1 MLRTSFR
8 DSFSAEVWETTYKD
22 HNDININDTL
32 TRIAKAIA
40 SVEDTAELKELWE
53 KRFFDLLTNFK
64 GVPGGRIISNA
75 GTEWAGTTLMNCFVG
90 PREKYDIDSLEGIY
104 SHLLSQSQT
113 LKSEGGW
120 GENFS
125 YIRPRGSFINGI
137 GVETPG
143 SVKYMELFDKA
154 SEIIT
159 SGSGKKSTNTKAK
172 GKIRK
177 GAMMGVIDVWHP
189 DVVEFITAKQQP
201 GRLTKFNISVNCT
214 DKFMERINL
223 IDQLEKQIGDITDTY
238 TIAACNQ
245 EIVALDK
252 WDLIFPVTTFE
263 KYKEEWNGDINLWLE
278 KGYPIK
284 IFNTVSVKW
293 LWNLIMESTYNRA
306 EPGVLFLDRANYF
319 NPLKYGETI
328 FATNPCVTSDTWVH
342 TTAGPRQVFELLN
355 GNNKLLINGKEYDS
369 TNFFYTGHKNIYELK
384 GKHGFSVNL
393 TSDHKVFVCRNTE
406 KLWVEAKDIVDGD
419 KIILHN
425 HENNSWQGF
434 GNVGDGYLMGLAV
447 GDGWVSNKK
456 VTLSV
461 FGKGENTNTGIYSVL
476 NKVKEIHGAL
486 ENSAP
491 REWWFSESRCEY
503 RYYSSYMNS
512 LAKQLDLTACKTI
525 NTSIEKTSSEF
536 YRGFLSG
543 LFDADGTVLGDVNG
557 GASIR
562 LWQADIDLLKSV
574 QRMLHRLGILSTIY
588 ENRQLASD
596 KMMPDGRGGL
606 KSYKCVDQ
614 HELSVTKESLIKF
627 DDIIGF
633 IDSTK
638 SNKLKNIISSYKKG
652 PYSDKFEDEFLSLTF
667 MGTDDVYDVSVPGIN
682 AFDAN
687 GMYVHNC
694 GEQTLSPGNI
704 CCLGTINLTQFV
716 NSSATDFNYADIKK
730 YVSYMVRFLDNV
742 NSYSSAPLPQY
753 IESMQKKRRIGLGIM
768 GWGSSLFMMKTR
780 FASDEAGIIRDKL
793 MRLVSKTAYETSI
806 DLAIEKGKFE
816 YCDPIKHVDAPFIKQ
831 LGLSADYKHKLATT
845 GIRNASLLSQQPNG
859 NSSILANVVSGGI
872 EPVFMPEY
880 VRTVIVAQTPSE
892 IMNLTP
898 LWHEGAW
905 NETEM
910 FKFTKEGDEEI
921 LKGVFN
927 GIIYKIDK
935 NRGLTKEVL
944 CEDYGVRYLKDK
956 NEWDTTADW
965 AVTTTNLTVHDHVRD
980 LEGFAR
986 WTDAACSKTCNL
998 PFDYPFEDF
1007 KHLYLS
1013 VYNTGFIKGF
1023 TTYRSG
1029 TMTTVLAAREE
1040 KLSDPADEEI
1050 ILENVKLPDS
1060 APATMKTLKA
1070 EGRKWYL
1077 SVVWNEQQTRPFALF
1092 VHTNNHEK
1100 NIVTSNAIEKLVE
1113 LARRKGIP
1121 EIHIEEVS
1129 EKVSGGDNVSKIAR
1143 MISLNLRHGV
1153 LIKNIVSTLDSIED
1167 VYVGSFLFQ
1176 IKKFLASFIKDGE
1189 TVQGETCLQCG
1200 SSNVVYEEGC
1210 KKCVNCGSSRC
1221 G

>member
-1 MLRTSFR
+1 MPITTFQ

-22 HNDININDTL
+22 HNDANIDNTL

-40 SVEDTAELKELWE
+40 SVEATDELKEEWE
-53 KRFFDLLTNFK
+53 KKFYDLLTNFK

-90 PREKYDIDSLEGIY
+90 PRGKYDIDSLEGIY

-159 SGSGKKSTNTKAK
+159 SGSGKKSTNKKAK

-189 DVVEFITAKQQP
+189 DIIEFITAKQQP

-214 DKFMERINL
+214 DKFMERVNNIN
-223 IDQLEKQIGDITDTY
+223 ILEKQIENITDTY
-238 TIAACNQ
+238 AIAACNQ
-245 EIVALDK
+245 DIGILDK
-252 WDLIFPVTTFE
+252 WDLIFPETTFE
-263 KYKEEWNGDINLWLE
+263 RYKDEWDGDIKKWE
-278 KGYPIK
+278 SKGYPIK
-284 IFNTVSVKW
+284 IFNTISVKW
-293 LWNLIMESTYNRA
+293 LWTLIMESTYNRA

-319 NPLKYGETI
+319 NPLNYGETI
-328 FATNPCVTSDTWVH
+328 FATNP
-342 TTAGPRQVFELLN
+342 
-355 GNNKLLINGKEYDS
+355 
-369 TNFFYTGHKNIYELK
+369 
-384 GKHGFSVNL
+384 
-393 TSDHKVFVCRNTE
+393 
-406 KLWVEAKDIVDGD
+406 
-419 KIILHN
+419 
-425 HENNSWQGF
+425 
-434 GNVGDGYLMGLAV
+434 
-447 GDGWVSNKK
+447 
-456 VTLSV
+456 
-461 FGKGENTNTGIYSVL
+461 
-476 NKVKEIHGAL
+476 
-486 ENSAP
+486 
-491 REWWFSESRCEY
+491 
-503 RYYSSYMNS
+503 
-512 LAKQLDLTACKTI
+512 
-525 NTSIEKTSSEF
+525 
-536 YRGFLSG
+536 
-543 LFDADGTVLGDVNG
+543 
-557 GASIR
+557 
-562 LWQADIDLLKSV
+562 
-574 QRMLHRLGILSTIY
+574 
-588 ENRQLASD
+588 
-596 KMMPDGRGGL
+596 
-606 KSYKCVDQ
+606 
-614 HELSVTKESLIKF
+614 
-627 DDIIGF
+627 
-633 IDSTK
+633 
-638 SNKLKNIISSYKKG
+638 
-652 PYSDKFEDEFLSLTF
+652 
-667 MGTDDVYDVSVPGIN
+667 
-682 AFDAN
+682 
-687 GMYVHNC
+687 C

-716 NSSATDFNYADIKK
+716 KADGSDFDYISIKR
-730 YVSYMVRFLDNV
+730 YVGYMVRFLDNV
-742 NSYSSAPLPQY
+742 NSYSSAPLPEY
-753 IESMQKKRRIGLGIM
+753 VESMHKKRRIGLGIM

-780 FASDEAGIIRDKL
+780 FASPEAGVIREKL

-816 YCDPIKHVDAPFIKQ
+816 YCDTAKHVASPFIQQ
-831 LGLSADYKHKLATT
+831 LGLSDNYMNRLRSF

-872 EPVFMPEY
+872 EPIFMPEY
-880 VRTVIVAQTPSE
+880 VRTVIVSSTPEE
-892 IMNLTP
+892 IAKETP
-898 LWHEGAW
+898 LWSEGAW
-905 NETEM
+905 HETDL
-910 FKFTKEGDEEI
+910 FKFVKEGDEEI

-927 GIIYKIDK
+927 GITYKIDK
-935 NRGLTKEVL
+935 NRGLTKDVI
-944 CEDYGVRYLKDK
+944 CEDYGVRFLKKK
-956 NEWDTTADW
+956 NEWDSTADW
-965 AVTTTNLTVHDHVRD
+965 AVTTTNLTVDDHVRD

-1029 TMTTVLAAREE
+1029 TMTTVLSAKDE
-1040 KLSDPADEEI
+1040 KMADPADEEI
-1050 ILENVKLPDS
+1050 ILENVKMPTS

-1100 NIVTSNAIEKLVE
+1100 NIVTSNAIERLID
-1113 LARRKGIP
+1113 LAKRKGIP
-1121 EIHIEEVS
+1121 DVHINEVV
-1129 EKVSGGDNVSKIAR
+1129 EKASSGDNVSKIAR

-1153 LIKNIVSTLDSIED
+1153 LIKNIVATLDNIED
-1167 VYVGSFLFQ
+1167 VYIGSFLFQ

-1189 TVQGETCLQCG
+1189 VVQGETCQSCG
-1200 SSNVVYEEGC
+1200 SSNIVFEEGC
-1210 KKCVNCGSSRC
+1210 KKCVNCGSSKC